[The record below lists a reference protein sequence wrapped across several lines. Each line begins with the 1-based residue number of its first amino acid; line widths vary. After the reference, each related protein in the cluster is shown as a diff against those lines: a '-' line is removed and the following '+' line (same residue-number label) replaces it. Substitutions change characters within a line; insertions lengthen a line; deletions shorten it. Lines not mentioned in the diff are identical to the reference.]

1 MKKVETTMDDDLRPE
16 YDLGSLLVRKVGP
29 KRMQFR
35 GQMETQVATLKA
47 HGIDLGT
54 LAKDYDILIL
64 PENAEIDDELFD
76 ANDAVSLSK
85 HLKKSGARCGN
96 TLDIGVNCPTLDRRS
111 NDLWLGLV
119 WILGNA
125 AWPFLVSVVA
135 NMFTDPVK
143 SVFTEGKVHTKGK
156 VHVKFRW
163 RQKGG
168 ELEQLD
174 WQGDGATLVEVLKIL
189 HKSSEKDA
197 A

>member
-1 MKKVETTMDDDLRPE
+1 MKKIETTTDDDLRPE
-16 YDLGSLLVRKVGP
+16 YDLRSLRVRKVGP
-29 KRMQFR
+29 KRKYFR
-35 GQMETQVATLKA
+35 SQMETEVATLKA

-54 LAKDYDILIL
+54 LAKDYDILVL
-64 PENAEIDDELFD
+64 PENAETAETDGELFD
-76 ANDAVSLSK
+76 ANDALSLSK

-143 SVFTEGKVHTKGK
+143 SVFTEGKVH
-156 VHVKFRW
+156 VKFRW

-174 WQGDGATLVEVLKIL
+174 WQGDGATLVEVLKII

>member
-1 MKKVETTMDDDLRPE
+1 MKKVETSMDDDLRPE
-16 YDLGSLLVRKVGP
+16 YDLSSLRVRKVGP
-29 KRMQFR
+29 KRKNFR
-35 GQMETQVATLKA
+35 GQMEPEVEALKV
-47 HGIDLGT
+47 HGIDLGV

-64 PENAEIDDELFD
+64 PENAETHGELFD

-85 HLKKSGARCGN
+85 HLKQSGARCGN

-125 AWPFLVSVVA
+125 AWPFLISVVA
-135 NMFTDPVK
+135 NMFTDSIK
-143 SVFTEGKVHTKGK
+143 SAFTKGK
-156 VHVKFRW
+156 VHAKFRW
-163 RQKGG
+163 RQNG

-189 HKSSEKDA
+189 HESSEKDA